1 MLAAGSG
8 DELEFAVQVTQGEFA
23 TEFEV
28 PGTVDVGSG
37 AQRVSLSLGST
48 RWPATV
54 KVQTTPAAD
63 ASAWLVAELA
73 RPEGVWP
80 DGPLRLMR
88 GNQVVGQ
95 GVFRVGQRDRLTLP
109 FGRDE
114 LVRVQVN
121 PVQQK
126 SGETGFIGTR
136 TERRISHAYTVEN
149 RRRSAIQL
157 EVLEATP
164 VSTDE
169 KITVTRQFDPAP
181 RPGDWQDQPGIVA
194 WTLTLAPGQSQR
206 FSADYVVSH
215 PKDLAVS
222 EQR

>member
-1 MLAAGSG
+1 
-8 DELEFAVQVTQGEFA
+8 VQA
-23 TEFEV
+23 
-28 PGTVDVGSG
+28 
-37 AQRVSLSLGST
+37 
-48 RWPATV
+48 
-54 KVQTTPAAD
+54 TPAAD
-63 ASAWLVAELA
+63 ASAWLVAEVA

-95 GVFRVGQRDRLTLP
+95 STLRLGPRDRLTLP

-114 LVRVQVN
+114 QVRVQVV
-121 PVQQK
+121 PTPQK
-126 SGETGFIGTR
+126 TGETGFIGTR
-136 TERRISHAYTVEN
+136 TERRIGRAYTVEN

-164 VSTDE
+164 VSTDD

-181 RPGDWQDQPGIVA
+181 RAGDWQDQPGVVA
-194 WTLTLAPGQSQR
+194 WAVTLAPGQTQR
-206 FSADYVVSH
+206 FTAEYVVSY
-215 PKDLAVS
+215 PKDLAVT